1 MIKTTNL
8 SKNFKS
14 YKKSPGIKGSI
25 KGLFKREYNLKS
37 AVQGF
42 DLDIKRG
49 EIVGLLGP
57 NGAGKTTLMKML
69 TGIVVPSSGEIHVAG
84 HIPSEREKI
93 FRTKI
98 ALVMGQK
105 SQLWWDIPAMDSF
118 LLLQRY
124 YEIPNDQFS
133 QRIERM
139 STMLDVTD
147 LLHVQIR
154 KLSLGE
160 RMKMELMA
168 SLLHS
173 PEVIFLDEPT
183 IGLDLIAQESIREF
197 ILDYHRTNGAT
208 IIITSHY
215 MADVQ
220 ALCERL
226 VLIMKGEKAFDGPLR
241 EFERILGNEKCVT
254 FQFSAPQVPEAT
266 LWKRYDASWSED
278 FTQVDLRIPE
288 EELRDVSLEILKFAP
303 VIEFQTEKMPIERVM
318 KTLIENPELMIGKKA

>member
-1 MIKTTNL
+1 MIKTQKL
-8 SKNFKS
+8 CKNFRS
-14 YKKSPGIKGSI
+14 YKKEPGITGSI
-25 KGLFKREYNLKS
+25 KGLFKREYNVKS
-37 AVQGF
+37 AVHDF
-42 DLDIKRG
+42 DLAIKKG

-69 TGIVVPSSGEIHVAG
+69 TGIVVPSSGELMVAG
-84 HIPSEREKI
+84 HIPSKREKA
-93 FRTKI
+93 FRQKI

-118 LLLQRY
+118 ELLQRF
-124 YEIPNDQFS
+124 YEIPTGAFKE
-133 QRIERM
+133 RIDRM
-139 STMLDVTD
+139 SSMLAVED
-147 LLHVQIR
+147 LLQVQIR

-183 IGLDLIAQESIREF
+183 IGLDLLAQESIRDF
-197 ILDYHRTNGAT
+197 VLDYHQSHDAT

-220 ALCERL
+220 VLCDRL
-226 VLIMKGEKAFDGPLR
+226 VLIMKGEKAFDGPLHN
-241 EFERILGNEKCVT
+241 FERILGNEKCVS
-254 FQFSAPQVPEAT
+254 FQFASAQTPEVSI
-266 LWKRYDASWSED
+266 WQRYDGKWNED
-278 FTQVDLRIPE
+278 FTQVELRIPE
-288 EELRDVSLEILKFAP
+288 EELRDVSLEVLKFAP

-318 KTLIENPELMIGKKA
+318 KTLMENPQIMQGQAL

>member
-1 MIKTTNL
+1 M
-8 SKNFKS
+8 
-14 YKKSPGIKGSI
+14 GSVT
-25 KGLFKREYNLKS
+25 GL
-37 AVQGF
+37 
-42 DLDIKRG
+42 IKRNYTTKPAVLDFDVDIGKG

-69 TGIVVPSSGEIHVAG
+69 TGIVVPSSGELKVAG
-84 HIPSEREKI
+84 HVPSDREKA
-93 FRTKI
+93 FRQKI

-118 LLLQRY
+118 LLLQKY
-124 YEIPNDQFS
+124 YEVSKSNFKE
-133 QRIERM
+133 RIDHM
-139 STMLDVTD
+139 SSLLQVED

-168 SLLHS
+168 SLLHA

-183 IGLDLIAQESIREF
+183 IGLDVLAQESIRTF
-197 ILDYHRTNGAT
+197 ILDYHQKNNAT

-226 VLIMKGEKAFDGPLR
+226 VLIMRGEKTFDGPLHQ
-241 EFERILGNEKCVT
+241 FEKILGHEKAVS
-254 FQFSAPQVPEAT
+254 FQFQSPQVPTAE
-266 LWKRYDASWSED
+266 LWQNYDASWNTD
-278 FTQVDLRIPE
+278 FTQVELRIPE
-288 EELRDVSLEILKFAP
+288 HELRDVSLEILKHTP

-318 KTLIENPELMIGKKA
+318 KTLLQNPELMPKRQG